1 MKIVS
6 EKNEINPRIFPGV
19 YKLDFRHCI
28 CYCVP
33 VSKVVELLTIEQRFC
48 CEWLEVKM
56 MMVSEKNGESY
67 SLCATDLKGLT

>member
-6 EKNEINPRIFPGV
+6 EKNEINPIPGV

-56 MMVSEKNGESY
+56 MMVSEKN